1 MCSQAEGSKGKR
13 ERVQR
18 EARVIE
24 RKGDSQKQR
33 RSRVGDRE
41 KRGEKRMREKEELK
55 REEKR

>member
-1 MCSQAEGSKGKR
+1 M
-13 ERVQR
+13 
-18 EARVIE
+18 VIE

-33 RSRVGDRE
+33 RSMVGDRE

>member
-1 MCSQAEGSKGKR
+1 M
-13 ERVQR
+13 QR
-18 EARVIE
+18 KARDMGRGARVIE

-41 KRGEKRMREKEELK
+41 KRGEERMREKEELK